1 MSQPKTV
8 FNLIWF
14 SFVSWLGSTLL
25 CLLGIGV
32 TAASVGRVPRS
43 TVVLIATVILVA
55 AEIIAI
61 CISIALVLFKSRS
74 YFQPIMR
81 FIWTGAFTLLQLGT
95 GALLL
100 ISSLLALNR

>member
-32 TAASVGRVPRS
+32 TAASVERVPRS
-43 TVVLIATVILVA
+43 TVEIATVILVA

-95 GALLL
+95 GAFLL